1 MIFTTNRAK
10 TAPLILSELMGAVDG
25 TEWGVLFAGVTL
37 QLVPV
42 VLLVTLARRYLIS
55 GLTAGAVKG

>member
-1 MIFTTNRAK
+1 
-10 TAPLILSELMGAVDG
+10 MGAVDG